1 LFTSSQALDRQ
12 ASSLQPDRVVD
23 GNALEE
29 AESLGRRA
37 AQRSIAA
44 QHPRWCV
51 LGTEWDAEAETLI
64 DLATGLPL
72 QVVHV
77 PADLE
82 ERERRFIRAYN
93 AEIRRAKLAGQIRI
107 DFRRLLTTRAEIEA
121 RLLSGPSHVLA
132 AKRPLDL
139 LGVRYEVFVPQP
151 PKKPPRFRPIAKPY
165 IRRVDEDGRHF
176 VMACDGSPVPA
187 LVGPDQETIALKV
200 GAVWAVYHTRSGA
213 PLQRFRPGG

>member
-1 LFTSSQALDRQ
+1 VNDH
-12 ASSLQPDRVVD
+12 
-23 GNALEE
+23 ALEE

-51 LGTEWDAEAETLI
+51 LGTEWNAEAETLI
-64 DLATGLPL
+64 DLSTGLPL

-93 AEIRRAKLAGQIRI
+93 AEIRRAKLAGQIQV

-121 RLLSGPSHVLA
+121 QFRSGPTHILA
-132 AKRPLDL
+132 PKRPLYL
-139 LGVRYEVFVPQP
+139 LGIKYEVFVPQP

-165 IRRVDEDGRHF
+165 VRRVDEDGRHF
-176 VMACDGSPVPA
+176 VMACDGSPVPV
-187 LVGPDQETIALKV
+187 LVGPDQETILLKV
-200 GAVWAVYHTRSGA
+200 GAVWAVYHTKSGA
-213 PLQRFRPGG
+213 QLQRFRAGG